1 MGKTLKI
8 CCTGAG
14 VLDIDQLEPFQGSLK
29 ELSKGNYLKLRNAIE
44 QYGFSFPLFV
54 WKNGGHNWTLDGHQ
68 RTATLK
74 LMRDEGWAIPALPV
88 VWIDALDEKEAKT
101 KLLLAVGQYGKV
113 TDEGLYEF
121 INLAGLDMNLLG
133 ESIELPGIDFK
144 KFEAGFGEDEKGK
157 KDAILPGQLSCP
169 NCGAIIEK

>member
-14 VLDIDQLEPFQGSLK
+14 VLDVDQLEPFQGSLK
-29 ELSKGNYLKLRNAIE
+29 ELSKSAYGKLRRAIE
-44 QYGFSFPLFV
+44 CYGFSFPLFV
-54 WKNGGHNWTLDGHQ
+54 WQNGGHYWTLDGHQ
-68 RTATLK
+68 RIATLK
-74 LMRDEGWAIPALPV
+74 LMRDDGWNIPALPV
-88 VWIDALDEKEAKT
+88 VWIDASDEKEAKH
-101 KLLLAVGQYGKV
+101 KLLLAVGAYGKV
-113 TDEGLYEF
+113 TDDGLYEF

-144 KFEAGFGEDEKGK
+144 KFEAGFGEDEKEK
-157 KDAILPGQLSCP
+157 NDPILPGQLSCP